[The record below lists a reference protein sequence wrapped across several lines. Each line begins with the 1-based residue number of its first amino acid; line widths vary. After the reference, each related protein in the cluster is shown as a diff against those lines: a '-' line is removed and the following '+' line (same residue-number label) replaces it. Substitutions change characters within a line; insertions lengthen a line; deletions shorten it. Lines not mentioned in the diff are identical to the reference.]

1 MKHFQDH
8 LLLRHHTLRVYSL
21 HSCFENTTKS
31 LVILASRIAQ
41 EISTI
46 LNSLLSKSLSIH
58 HISFIGHSIG
68 SLVLRL
74 AFNNPLLSPFTKYF
88 HLFLSLNAP
97 HVGVLF
103 ARKPLEW
110 GSKVLSLVGSSALVD
125 ELLLKDAKNPRNALL
140 YRMALN
146 HGGKELGQLCVGLS
160 QFKYFYLVSSC
171 QDAFVPFHSER
182 VETTPSIL
190 ETESEEADAYQEMV
204 TAFWREFRREEN
216 KTVIK
221 KFDVCYDV
229 REVEVREG

>member
-46 LNSLLSKSLSIH
+46 LNSLLSKSLSIQ
-58 HISFIGHSIG
+58 HISFVGHSIG
-68 SLVLRL
+68 SL
-74 AFNNPLLSPFTKYF
+74 AFNNPLLSPFSKYF
-88 HLFLSLNAP
+88 HLFMSLNAP

-125 ELLLKDAKNPRNALL
+125 ELLLKDAKDPRNALL

-160 QFKYFYLVSSC
+160 QFKYFFLVSSC
-171 QDAFVPFHSER
+171 QER

-190 ETESEEADAYQEMV
+190 ETDSEEADAYQEMV

-216 KTVIK
+216 RTVIK

-229 REVEVREG
+229 KEVAVSEG